1 MRKVLYI
8 FGQLSDQDIQW
19 LIDIGHKES
28 CPRGAVLIR
37 MGEPI
42 ESLYILL
49 EGALAVCVGSDGG
62 ERIALLGSGDI
73 VGEMSFVDSSP
84 PSATVKAEENSLLLS
99 IRRETLLRKI
109 AEDTGFASRFY
120 HAIAIFLA
128 DRLRSTVHYYEYS
141 VRHHKP
147 VAVQKDADELDETI
161 VDGVSLAGERFK
173 RILDQMMKAR

>member
-19 LIDIGHKES
+19 LIDTGHKAS
-28 CPRGAVLIR
+28 CTRGTVLIR

-49 EGALAVCVGSDGG
+49 EGALAVSVGPDGG
-62 ERIALLGSGDI
+62 QRIALLGSGDI

-84 PSATVKAEENSLLLS
+84 PSATVKAEQDSLLLA
-99 IRRETLLRKI
+99 IKRETLLRKI
-109 AEDTGFASRFY
+109 ADDTGFASRFY

-141 VRHHKP
+141 ARHQKQ
-147 VAVQKDADELDETI
+147 VAAQGDEDELDETI
-161 VDGVSLAGERFK
+161 VDGLSLAGERFK